1 MEFDFDINLTNKE
14 LVKVLIEREKEL
26 TLDLHIKNTRE
37 ITYFIQKKPKPIQ
50 KIENLIRKFPRLTLF
65 LIKINKFE
73 NYKQRILN
81 QVKKFNRFSKF
92 KP

>member
-50 KIENLIRKFPRLTLF
+50 KIENLIR
-65 LIKINKFE
+65 
-73 NYKQRILN
+73 
-81 QVKKFNRFSKF
+81 
-92 KP
+92 